1 MLRFLTRRLFASLL
15 TLLVIVVLSFLLMR
29 LVPGGPF
36 DQEKVAN
43 KTILQH
49 LKERYGLDDPLPVQL
64 LRYLGGLARGDL
76 GPSLKRPGRTVN
88 EILAEAFPKSALLGA
103 TALFIALLLGGLAG
117 VYAAFHHNTLRDY
130 ASMGLVMIGV
140 SIPSMV
146 LAPLLITLF
155 SLTLHW
161 LPTSGWGS
169 FSHIV
174 LPAAALGLAFA
185 ARIARLTRGGMLE
198 VLRQDFVR
206 TARAKGLPEIT
217 VVGRHALRLGLAP
230 VVSYLGP
237 AAASILTGS
246 FVIEQIFAIPGMG
259 RYFVSA
265 ATDRDYTLVLGAVLI
280 YSTLLITLNLLV
292 DIAQAFLD
300 PRVRLE

>member
-1 MLRFLTRRLFASLL
+1 MPRFVLRRLAASLL

-43 KTILQH
+43 PTILAH
-49 LKERYGLDDPLPVQL
+49 LREKYHLDEPLPLQL
-64 LRYLGGLARGDL
+64 VRYVGRLARGDL
-76 GPSLKRPGRTVN
+76 GPSLKRPGRSVN
-88 EILAEAFPKSALLGA
+88 EILAAAFPKSALLGA
-103 TALFIALLLGGLAG
+103 TALFVALLIGGLAG
-117 VYAAFHHNTLRDY
+117 VYGALHHNSLRDHV
-130 ASMGLVMIGV
+130 AMGLVMIGV

-146 LAPLLITLF
+146 LAPLLITF
-155 SLTLHW
+155 FALTLHW
-161 LPTSGWGS
+161 CPTSGWGTAG
-169 FSHIV
+169 HLV
-174 LPAAALGLAFA
+174 LPATALGLAFA
-185 ARIARLTRGGMLE
+185 ARVARLTRGGMLE

-206 TARAKGLPEIT
+206 TARAKGLPERV
-217 VVGRHALRLGLAP
+217 VVGKHALRLGLAP
-230 VVSYLGP
+230 LVSYLGP

-265 ATDRDYTLVLGAVLI
+265 ATDRDYTLALGTVLV
-280 YSTLLITLNLLV
+280 YSTLLILLNLLV
-292 DIAQAFLD
+292 DVAQAILD